1 MPLPKDPL
9 APPVD
14 YDLLLKLESEGV
26 REQWFEKAAAPYNV
40 SDLLNGVDERRFDV
54 FLSYNTKDAVLVR
67 ELAQRLEQLKVRCW
81 MDNQQLTPGELWQK
95 EIAAAIRDCRTIA
108 VLIGQH
114 SIGRWQQEEVFVGLD
129 YTTRGN
135 KPHDPGSAPNGGQAP
150 RTDSWVRIPGGPHVG
165 RVL

>member
-54 FLSYNTKDAVLVR
+54 LLSYNTKDAVR
-67 ELAQRLEQLKVRCW
+67 RAQAITSARKL
-81 MDNQQLTPGELWQK
+81 LTNRSYGVSYHLCSGVEK
-95 EIAAAIRDCRTIA
+95 
-108 VLIGQH
+108 G
-114 SIGRWQQEEVFVGLD
+114 
-129 YTTRGN
+129 
-135 KPHDPGSAPNGGQAP
+135 
-150 RTDSWVRIPGGPHVG
+150 
-165 RVL
+165 